1 MLGAHTGRIHHS
13 NRRQRT
19 SRHDGF
25 AQLGSAAIRRE
36 RRVPAAGCV
45 QLFPA
50 SIKAN
55 IGRTREE
62 IKQMNWTRYFPKAN
76 FQVAEVNRVGKV
88 DGIDHSIRS
97 AVSNRT
103 QEVRGEAAFALV
115 GRFPEGLLHA
125 QYD

>member
-1 MLGAHTGRIHHS
+1 
-13 NRRQRT
+13 
-19 SRHDGF
+19 
-25 AQLGSAAIRRE
+25 
-36 RRVPAAGCV
+36 V
-45 QLFPA
+45 QLVPA

-62 IKQMNWTRYFPKAN
+62 IKQMNWTRLNLEENVRISERRFRLLIAYFPKAN

-103 QEVRGEAAFALV
+103 PEARGEAAFALV